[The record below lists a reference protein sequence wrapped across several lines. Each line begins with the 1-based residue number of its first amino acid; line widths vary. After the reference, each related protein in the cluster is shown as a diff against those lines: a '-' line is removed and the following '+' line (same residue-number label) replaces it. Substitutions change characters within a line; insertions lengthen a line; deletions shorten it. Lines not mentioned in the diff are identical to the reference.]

1 MKMQGERLIQAPQ
14 QDVWKALNDPVVFRQ
29 CIPGCEEMQKVSD
42 NDFSAKVRAKVG
54 PVSLTMTG
62 DVHLS
67 DLNPPVSYRITG
79 QGKGGA
85 AGFAR
90 GGADIRLEDKGG
102 ATLIAY
108 DVDAQ
113 VGGKLAQIGN
123 RLIDSTAR
131 KMADDFFSRFVAI
144 VERAE
149 TTATGSSPH
158 ATGSPEP
165 LAKPV
170 PPPNA
175 STSITAT
182 ATRDAER
189 ARRNSQDEA
198 PSELTNQ
205 SGHLVLWLI
214 LAAVALAIIYYL
226 FFRN

>member
-14 QDVWKALNDPVVFRQ
+14 QDVWKALNDPVVLKQ

-42 NDFSAKVRAKVG
+42 TDFSAKVRAKVG
-54 PVSLTMTG
+54 PVSLTMMG

-90 GGADIRLEDKGG
+90 GGAAIRLEDKGG

-144 VERAE
+144 VESGENARGGLPPD
-149 TTATGSSPH
+149 GS
-158 ATGSPEP
+158 A
-165 LAKPV
+165 PV
-170 PPPNA
+170 A
-175 STSITAT
+175 A
-182 ATRDAER
+182 AA
-189 ARRNSQDEA
+189 ARGLEQSREDVGDELSDI
-198 PSELTNQ
+198 PTNQ
-205 SGHLVLWLI
+205 SGHMVLWLI